1 MRVVHLD
8 RPTGTIPFLP
18 LCGDWGPP
26 DSDGTKEPRGVTCQA
41 CLAVM
46 ARVVG
51 DGPVMASLPLRPS

>member
-8 RPTGTIPFLP
+8 RPAGTIPFLP

-41 CLAVM
+41 CRDVM
-46 ARVVG
+46 ARVAG
-51 DGPVMASLPLRPS
+51 GGPVPAAPPHRSS